1 MNNDIVIVDHIT
13 RLRHTEVNPRLIED
27 LTIQIKNGIDPNM
40 TNVVIG
46 KSRQVG
52 KSWANASL
60 MAWKNLHS
68 KYERA
73 RLRKESIKRIFNI

>member
-1 MNNDIVIVDHIT
+1 MNDYINNLM
-13 RLRHTEVNPRLIED
+13 RS
-27 LTIQIKNGIDPNM
+27 GINPNM
-40 TNVVIG
+40 TNVIIG

-52 KSWANASL
+52 KSWANASFV
-60 MAWKNLHS
+60 AWRNLHH

>member
-1 MNNDIVIVDHIT
+1 MNDYGMI
-13 RLRHTEVNPRLIED
+13 
-27 LTIQIKNGIDPNM
+27 
-40 TNVVIG
+40 IG

-60 MAWKNLHS
+60 MSWKNLHS

-73 RLRKESIKRIFNI
+73 RLRKETIKRLFNI

>member
-1 MNNDIVIVDHIT
+1 MNDYINN
-13 RLRHTEVNPRLIED
+13 LM
-27 LTIQIKNGIDPNM
+27 KSGIDPNM

-60 MAWKNLHS
+60 MAWKNLHD
-68 KYERA
+68 KHERV
-73 RLRKESIKRIFNI
+73 RLRKETIKRLFNI

>member
-1 MNNDIVIVDHIT
+1 MNDYINK
-13 RLRHTEVNPRLIED
+13 LM
-27 LTIQIKNGIDPNM
+27 KSGIDPNN
-40 TNVVIG
+40 TNIII

-60 MAWKNLHS
+60 EAWKNLHS